1 MNDEFKGKI
10 ISELVVLRSK
20 MYSLVDVDGKENK
33 KQKESIMGLLG
44 AQGIKNLLM
53 FYLEENG

>member
-20 MYSLVDVDGKENK
+20 MCSLVDVDRKENK

-44 AQGIKNLLM
+44 A
-53 FYLEENG
+53 

>member
-10 ISELVVLRSK
+10 ISELVALRSK